1 MRFLADGMLGRLA
14 RWLRV
19 LGHDVLYAPDLDD
32 RALARLAR
40 LEGRLLLT
48 RDVALARQRGV
59 PALLITSDR
68 LDDQLLQ
75 VARQLRLSLE
85 TPGLTRCLACNTPLV
100 AASRDQAAGRV
111 PPYILA
117 TQPRL
122 SRCPACQRFYWPGTH
137 WARMQEHL
145 ARLRGQLET
154 TCG

>member
-1 MRFLADGMLGRLA
+1 MRFLADGMRARLPRGRRA
-14 RWLRV
+14 R
-19 LGHDVLYAPDLDD
+19 GPDAPAAPDRAA
-32 RALARLAR
+32 RALAGRAR
-40 LEGRLLLT
+40 LGGRRLLP

-111 PPYILA
+111 PPYVLA

-122 SRCPACQRFYWPGTH
+122 SQCPACQRFYWPGTH